1 MNDLLRDGIKL
12 IYKLVFLVP
21 KILMN
26 CYCELKL
33 YIIPIEENQYK
44 ITSVQGHT
52 AEYPSTSNIISC
64 SQATISLDMYI
75 LYTLFHT
82 ANIHKLITK
91 TILRIDTIK

>member
-1 MNDLLRDGIKL
+1 
-12 IYKLVFLVP
+12 
-21 KILMN
+21 MN

-64 SQATISLDMYI
+64 SPATSYFTGYV
-75 LYTLFHT
+75 YTTLIAS

-91 TILRIDTIK
+91 TILRIDTIKEICMTFND